1 MHLFL
6 LWRNVHFAV
15 LGKLCWFWCV
25 PAFSWAHD
33 VLASIVH
40 QTQHCS
46 CSCFKDSKMP
56 TMPSTESVLKV
67 FEGQTYLEEETLL
80 CAPKIEWEISHAFW
94 TSQRFMWFHDI
105 SWVQYN
111 ATVYFLHH
119 FRSVWVRDSS
129 RVISSGDGPPSGH
142 PRFQLAVAG
151 TEWTLKVH
159 GEETLF
165 GEVQQPCR
173 VQVILVC
180 KPKYPR
186 IFGGS
191 SGWEGALTHPR
202 DSNCPQATLK
212 KKTDR
217 AKPPTSSI
225 RKSFLRKAFTAQFQA
240 FNLFTHWSIL
250 QLWHSPGPPLHT
262 RTTALCAFASKS
274 WRVRKDPSP
283 GRLTCNSSC
292 VQSIQIHSS
301 LVHLMKSKSTSA
313 FFKNPTCPAKN
324 TGKKS
329 GRSKAVQNCKIDL
342 NTWTSILHSFQI
354 HQSTA
359 GHAACLHACTK
370 SSHPTY
376 PCAFTSAS
384 AFRLG
389 QNQRVKIILRS
400 WHDRS

>member
-1 MHLFL
+1 MHHFKTERCSTWNIWAKDCMHLFL

-94 TSQRFMWFHDI
+94 TSKRFMWFHDI
-105 SWVQYN
+105 SWVQYMQYN

-142 PRFQLAVAG
+142 PRFQLAVAD
-151 TEWTLKVH
+151 TEWTLKVR

-173 VQVILVC
+173 V
-180 KPKYPR
+180 
-186 IFGGS
+186 
-191 SGWEGALTHPR
+191 R
-202 DSNCPQATLK
+202 DLG
-212 KKTDR
+212 
-217 AKPPTSSI
+217 
-225 RKSFLRKAFTAQFQA
+225 
-240 FNLFTHWSIL
+240 L
-250 QLWHSPGPPLHT
+250 Q
-262 RTTALCAFASKS
+262 
-274 WRVRKDPSP
+274 
-283 GRLTCNSSC
+283 
-292 VQSIQIHSS
+292 
-301 LVHLMKSKSTSA
+301 
-313 FFKNPTCPAKN
+313 
-324 TGKKS
+324 
-329 GRSKAVQNCKIDL
+329 
-342 NTWTSILHSFQI
+342 
-354 HQSTA
+354 
-359 GHAACLHACTK
+359 TK
-370 SSHPTY
+370 VSSH
-376 PCAFTSAS
+376 FWWLLRVGRGIDTSTWFKLPSGNLEEKKQTVLSHQHQAYES
-384 AFRLG
+384 HF
-389 QNQRVKIILRS
+389 
-400 WHDRS
+400 